1 LSEELKSM
9 NNIIYLI
16 TAIPLSLITVMVM
29 IVAISRYQ
37 HISGNNRS
45 SRNYFASFFMTFIL
59 LLSVTSTHLGAANV
73 KESITGKKE
82 SISGKNTKSE
92 PEKSKK
98 SDDEQTNEEKIKPN
112 DPLKIDMPQN
122 RIYRNKKR
130 NK

>member
-1 LSEELKSM
+1 MSEELKSM

-16 TAIPLSLITVMVM
+16 TATPLGLIMVMVM

-37 HISGNNRS
+37 HISGNNHS

-112 DPLKIDMPQN
+112 DPPKIDMPQN